1 MPAPCGLSTDHFFRG
16 PPQGGFFSS
25 AVGLVG
31 RGLGCLY
38 WRADFFCLPSL
49 PMSLQLIATTAE
61 QLPLIRNL
69 YQFYAY
75 ESSDW
80 EQEDVE
86 VDGRFYVH
94 DPYLA
99 LYWQRPDWS
108 AQLILLDGFIAGF
121 LLIERSEIAGVEA
134 LEFADLFLLKKYRR
148 QGIGRALVEQVILA
162 SQQPWV
168 VSFYPQDPLAV
179 PFWQTL
185 LRELP
190 FRSVQQLADADEPE
204 LLTYLLNQRPH

>member
-1 MPAPCGLSTDHFFRG
+1 
-16 PPQGGFFSS
+16 
-25 AVGLVG
+25 
-31 RGLGCLY
+31 
-38 WRADFFCLPSL
+38 
-49 PMSLQLIATTAE
+49 MSLQLIATTAE

-99 LYWQRPDWS
+99 LYWQRPGWS

-179 PFWQTL
+179 PFWQAL

>member
-1 MPAPCGLSTDHFFRG
+1 
-16 PPQGGFFSS
+16 
-25 AVGLVG
+25 
-31 RGLGCLY
+31 
-38 WRADFFCLPSL
+38 
-49 PMSLQLIATTAE
+49 MSFQLIATTAE

-80 EQEDVE
+80 ELEDVE
-86 VDGRFYVH
+86 ADGRFYVH

-99 LYWQRPDWS
+99 LYWQRAGWS
-108 AQLILLDGFIAGF
+108 AKLILLDGFIAGF
-121 LLIERSEIAGVEA
+121 LLLERSEIAGVDA
-134 LEFADLFLLKKYRR
+134 QEFADLFLLKKYRR

-168 VSFYPQDPLAV
+168 ISFYPQDPLAV
-179 PFWQTL
+179 PFWQNM

-190 FRSVQQLADADEPE
+190 WRSVQQLADADQPE

>member
-1 MPAPCGLSTDHFFRG
+1 
-16 PPQGGFFSS
+16 
-25 AVGLVG
+25 
-31 RGLGCLY
+31 
-38 WRADFFCLPSL
+38 
-49 PMSLQLIATTAE
+49 MSFQLIATTAE

-80 EQEDVE
+80 ELEDVE
-86 VDGRFYVH
+86 ADGRFYVH

-99 LYWQRPDWS
+99 LYWQRPGWS

-121 LLIERSEIAGVEA
+121 LLLERSEIAGVDA
-134 LEFADLFLLKKYRR
+134 QEFADLFLLKKYRR
-148 QGIGRALVEQVILA
+148 QGIGRALVEHVILA

-168 VSFYPQDPLAV
+168 ISFYPQDPLAV
-179 PFWQTL
+179 PFWQNM

-190 FRSVQQLADADEPE
+190 WRSVQQLADADEPE

>member
-1 MPAPCGLSTDHFFRG
+1 MP
-16 PPQGGFFSS
+16 
-25 AVGLVG
+25 
-31 RGLGCLY
+31 
-38 WRADFFCLPSL
+38 
-49 PMSLQLIATTAE
+49 LQLLPTTAE

-86 VDGRFYVH
+86 IDGRFYLH
-94 DPYLA
+94 EPHLA

-121 LLIERSEIAGVEA
+121 LLIERSELAGVDA
-134 LEFADLFLLKKYRR
+134 LEFADLFILKKYRR
-148 QGIGRALVEQVILA
+148 QGIGRALVEQVIGA

-168 VSFYPQDPLAV
+168 VSLYPQDPLGA
-179 PFWQTL
+179 PFWQSL
-185 LRELP
+185 LGELP
-190 FRSVQQLADADEPE
+190 WRSVQSLANAEEPQ
-204 LLTYLLNQRPH
+204 LLTYLLNAPPHSSAELESPER